1 VGITHSTSA
10 SMNGTVKTAGSYLP
24 GEEKRVAA
32 TRVAPPLAHPLCFGV
47 VGYGYWGPQLVRNLD
62 ALPEATVSYIA
73 DLDDERL
80 LHAQMHYSHAKL
92 TRDVADVLE
101 SDVDGIVIATPIHT
115 HYSLARAAL
124 LADKHVFVEKPL
136 AVEIAHVEELVALAQ
151 ERDRVLMVGYTFL
164 YHRAVQELR
173 RIIAEGQLGKIY
185 YIDAQRLNLGLFRPD
200 VNVVWDLA
208 PHDLSILRYVLGVD
222 PVAASATGAAYI
234 QPGIEDVAYVHL
246 RYADGMIAHLQLSW
260 LHPSKVRR
268 FTVVGDRRMVL
279 YDDVEPLDKLWIYN
293 RGVDRPAH
301 STTFEEFQLSY
312 RSGEIIIPSIPW
324 VEPLHAA
331 CAHFAD
337 CIRQGHKPLSDG
349 VWSIPVTHTLVAIQR
364 SLHLGGQEVAI

>member
-1 VGITHSTSA
+1 VVTRATRSA
-10 SMNGTVKTAGSYLP
+10 MNGVAGACARSL
-24 GEEKRVAA
+24 V
-32 TRVAPPLAHPLCFGV
+32 PLRHLQFGV
-47 VGYGYWGPQLVRNLD
+47 IGYGYWGPQLVRNLHSL
-62 ALPEATVSYIA
+62 AEASVTFIVDI
-73 DLDDERL
+73 DEERL
-80 LHAQMHYSHAKL
+80 AQAQIHYSQAVL
-92 TRDVADVLE
+92 TRDVADLLA
-101 SDVDGIVIATPIHT
+101 SPVDGVVIATPIHT
-115 HYSLARAAL
+115 HYALARAAL

-136 AVEIAHVEELVALAQ
+136 ALNVAEVEELVALAQ
-151 ERDRVLMVGYTFL
+151 ERQRVLMVGYTFL

-173 RIIAEGQLGKIY
+173 RIIADGQLGKIY

-200 VNVVWDLA
+200 VNVIWDLA
-208 PHDLSILRYVLGVD
+208 PHDLSILRYVLNAD
-222 PVAASATGAAYI
+222 PVAVRATGAAYI
-234 QPGIEDVAYVHL
+234 QPNIEDVAYIYL

-268 FTVVGDRRMVL
+268 FTVVGDRRMVV

-331 CAHFAD
+331 CEHFAD
-337 CIRQGHKPLSDG
+337 CIRQDQRPLSDG
-349 VWSIPVTHTLVAIQR
+349 AWSLPITHTLVAIQR
-364 SLHLGGQEVAI
+364 SLELGGQEVAV